1 MSVCPVCG
9 CKTDELDFSEYKLG
23 ENTVKICS
31 FCEKQLGNIETKEV
45 GEPQLRWLDAVI
57 SKDVPDRSAEILQ
70 SLEDIRSRF
79 FLNSD
84 APANDSMRQ
93 FNRQPQNQ
101 QPQKM
106 NLQKTAVSQNGGM
119 SQPARSNPQTNYD
132 VASLEARIKKLEA
145 ELARMKKT
153 QFIKTVLEIVIPII
167 LFLIILIIFF
177 SSGLFDSLKGM
188 VTDFQS
194 YMVKTFVPVFFY
206 KGGF

>member
-31 FCEKQLGNIETKEV
+31 FCGKQLGNIETKEV

-57 SKDVPDRSAEILQ
+57 AKDVPDRSAEILQ
-70 SLEDIRSRF
+70 SLQDIRSRF
-79 FLNSD
+79 PMNSD
-84 APANDSMRQ
+84 APANESHQQ
-93 FNRQPQNQ
+93 FA

-132 VASLEARIKKLEA
+132 VASLEARVKKLEA
-145 ELARMKKT
+145 ELARMKKA

-167 LFLIILIIFF
+167 LFLLILIIFF
-177 SSGLFDSLKGM
+177 SSGLYDGLKGIAG
-188 VTDFQS
+188 DFQS
-194 YMVKTFVPVFFY
+194 YMMNTSVPAFFY

>member
-9 CKTDELDFSEYKLG
+9 CKTDELDFSEYKFG

-31 FCEKQLGNIETKEV
+31 FCGKQLGNIETKEV

-57 SKDVPDRSAEILQ
+57 AKDVPDRSAEILQ
-70 SLEDIRSRF
+70 SLETIRSRF
-79 FLNSD
+79 SMNSD
-84 APANDSMRQ
+84 APANESNQQ
-93 FNRQPQNQ
+93 FNRQPQ
-101 QPQKM
+101 KT
-106 NLQKTAVSQNGGM
+106 NLQKNAVSQNGGM

-194 YMVKTFVPVFFY
+194 YTVKTFVPVFFY